1 MKSDFQ
7 KYLNKQNSRGIDD
20 FDGLSP
26 DEMHNILYFSFT
38 DGAIVQLNKDI
49 STEAIN
55 QIPIFK
61 LVKHFMQ
68 ILEREKEIKLT
79 QAEYMPPKYVRELY
93 ENTELKDDA
102 VERGIV
108 KLSGEKDVIIIFV
121 ARLLAK
127 LCGYTKL
134 RNNVITITKAGE
146 EALTD
151 DRELYAGLMVAL
163 ISKFNWGFESVRQDD
178 GFIQR
183 SVGYT
188 LYLLEKYGNE
198 YRESRDY
205 YNKFFK
211 AFPAS
216 MDAFDFDP
224 DPKYKTMSH
233 WWAYRN
239 RVFRTYLTYIG
250 AVEYEVINNKEE
262 HTETDQVRKTKLFN
276 EIFTI
281 KIK

>member
-1 MKSDFQ
+1 MK
-7 KYLNKQNSRGIDD
+7 IDD

-26 DEMHNILYFSFT
+26 DTMHNILYSSFRKN
-38 DGAIVQLNKDI
+38 DLIRINADI

-55 QIPIFK
+55 QVPIFK
-61 LVKHFMQ
+61 LVKHFMR
-68 ILEREKEIKLT
+68 ILEREKQIKLT
-79 QAEYMPPKYVRELY
+79 QAEYLPPKFVKELY
-93 ENTELKDDA
+93 ESTVLKDDA
-102 VERGIV
+102 VESGIV
-108 KLSGEKDVIIIFV
+108 KLTGEKDVIIIFV
-121 ARLLAK
+121 ARILAK
-127 LCGYTKL
+127 VCGYTKF
-134 RNNVITITKAGE
+134 RNNVITLTKTGE
-146 EALTD
+146 AALTN
-151 DRELYAGLMVAL
+151 DRELYFGLMDAL

-188 LYLLEKYGNE
+188 LYLLKKYGNE
-198 YRESRDY
+198 YRESRYY

-216 MDAFDFDP
+216 MNAFDFDP

-239 RVFRTYLTYIG
+239 RIFRTYLTYTG
-250 AVEYEVINNKEE
+250 AVEYEIIYNKEE
-262 HTETDQVRKTKLFN
+262 HTETDQIRKTKLFN

-281 KIK
+281 KI

>member
-7 KYLNKQNSRGIDD
+7 KYLNKQNSGALND

-26 DEMHNILYFSFT
+26 DTMHNILYSSFQKNSL
-38 DGAIVQLNKDI
+38 IRLNSDI
-49 STEAIN
+49 SDEAIN
-55 QIPIFK
+55 QVPIFK
-61 LVKHFMQ
+61 LVKHFMR
-68 ILEREKEIKLT
+68 ILEREKQIKLT
-79 QAEYMPPKYVRELY
+79 QAEYLPPKYVKELY
-93 ENTELKDDA
+93 ECTELKDDA
-102 VERGIV
+102 VESGIV
-108 KLSGEKDVIIIFV
+108 KLTGEKDVIIIFV
-121 ARLLAK
+121 ARILAK
-127 LCGYTKL
+127 VCGYTKL
-134 RNNVITITKAGE
+134 RNNVITLTKTGE
-146 EALTD
+146 AALTN
-151 DRELYAGLMVAL
+151 DRELYFVLMVAL
-163 ISKFNWGFESVRQDD
+163 ISKYNWGFESVRQDD

-188 LYLLEKYGNE
+188 LYLLKKYGNE
-198 YRESRDY
+198 YRESRYY

-239 RVFRTYLTYIG
+239 RIFRTYLTYTG
-250 AVEYEVINNKEE
+250 AAEYEIIYNKVE

-281 KIK
+281 KI